1 MFRLSEVETTK
12 KHQRCNNR
20 STRLPVATENA
31 MDKKYHQW
39 TTIEFCG
46 FLFKNCIHVASPGK
60 CFKFRDII
68 YQCGYEYVQ
77 HSRRQRSSPSKQK
90 DTEIGSLVLG
100 GAALGEQQQQQ
111 CIIPTSYVR
120 EVGMDGVMM
129 KWFWAEAQQSSAVL
143 LFGRSR
149 GEVVNRTL
157 QSTRFGWGGG
167 GNSVGVS
174 IEVSQVRMYFVL
186 SWGGMLRAY
195 VEQSG
200 GLLTFHLFVGGWWK
214 TFSLVFPII

>member
-149 GEVVNRTL
+149 GVNTTVHVLYGVER
-157 QSTRFGWGGG
+157 QQCGGL
-167 GNSVGVS
+167 

-214 TFSLVFPII
+214 TSSLVFPIN

>member
-1 MFRLSEVETTK
+1 
-12 KHQRCNNR
+12 
-20 STRLPVATENA
+20 

-46 FLFKNCIHVASPGK
+46 FLFKNCIHVTSPGK

-157 QSTRFGWGGG
+157 GTVHVSGRVERQQC
-167 GNSVGVS
+167 GV
-174 IEVSQVRMYFVL
+174 L
-186 SWGGMLRAY
+186 LRW
-195 VEQSG
+195 VKWEC
-200 GLLTFHLFVGGWWK
+200 TLFYRGEECWEHM
-214 TFSLVFPII
+214 